1 MKAVEAALH
10 DDNWLKAQ
18 FVELLPREGSLLLET
33 DEAVMAARQLALES
47 KVKEAGQKMAW
58 GQGKGRWGGRQ
69 DESEPPPLQLSLQ
82 GGEGK
87 ERRKKEGGEG
97 KEGEEVSP
105 AAAEKAASSTEARPR
120 SLLKKEAK
128 YERNGGDLPED
139 NPPMIPCM
147 GTVEKK
153 ERTSRRRR
161 P

>member
-1 MKAVEAALH
+1 M
-10 DDNWLKAQ
+10 
-18 FVELLPREGSLLLET
+18 
-33 DEAVMAARQLALES
+33 
-47 KVKEAGQKMAW
+47 KEAGQKMAW

-97 KEGEEVSP
+97 KEGEEVIP
-105 AAAEKAASSTEARPR
+105 AAAEKAASTEARPR
-120 SLLKKEAK
+120 NLLKKEAK

-139 NPPMIPCM
+139 NPPMIPWM